1 MAITTVLKCM
11 SILFAAISVFHFSR
25 IGFAYYLKR
34 FVAYSSVRSSG
45 AGIFHTMCRNSLT
58 LLGGLI
64 RRILNFKQV
73 SDVTNFI
80 SISKGAKIGTWQASE
95 IVAGCLIVSIVIGA
109 LAWLFSGSIVFGII
123 ALICVPILSFV
134 YAENKKSSAEVSIR
148 EQIPEA
154 LRCMS
159 SCSKS
164 GLSLLQT
171 FEYVQRETSGA
182 LKQSFEACA
191 KRLKMGET
199 VLEALDVLKSFKN
212 IPELKFVCI
221 AISIQHT
228 TGGSLSVI
236 LEDARASVMQ
246 EIDLLRNLRVQTS
259 QARLSASI
267 VSVMPIILIG
277 LFSFISPD
285 FLSPFFSSVAG
296 MGLLFLALF
305 MQVTGVVIVRKIL
318 NVKGGGE

>member
-1 MAITTVLKCM
+1 MAITTVLRYA
-11 SILFAAISVFHFSR
+11 SILFAVISVFLVSR
-25 IGFAYYLKR
+25 IGFNYYLKR
-34 FVAYSSVRSSG
+34 FIAYSSVKKSG
-45 AGIFHTMCRNSLT
+45 AGLFHTMCRNLYGV
-58 LLGGLI
+58 LRI
-64 RRILNFKQV
+64 PVEKILNFKQIREMT
-73 SDVTNFI
+73 SFI
-80 SISKGAKIGTWQASE
+80 CICKMSKRDSWQEEE
-95 IVAGCLIVSIVIGA
+95 IVAGCLIVSIVIA
-109 LAWLFSGSIVFGII
+109 LFAVLVSGSFIFGVI
-123 ALICVPILSFV
+123 ALICIPILSFV
-134 YAENKKSSAEVSIR
+134 YAENKKCSAEVNIR

-171 FEYVQRETSGA
+171 FEYVQRETSGL
-182 LKQSFEACA
+182 LKTSFEACA
-191 KRLKMGET
+191 KRLRMGDT
-199 VLEALDVLKSFKN
+199 VIEALDVLKSYTN
-212 IPELKFVCI
+212 IPELRFVCI
-221 AISIQHT
+221 AISIQHS

-246 EIDLLRNLRVQTS
+246 ELDLLRNLRVQTS

-285 FLSPFFSSVAG
+285 FLSPFFGSVAG
-296 MGLLFLALF
+296 MGLLFLAIF

-318 NVKGGGE
+318 DVKGGGE

>member
-1 MAITTVLKCM
+1 MAITTVLKCA
-11 SILFAAISVFHFSR
+11 SILFAAISIFNISR
-25 IGFAYYLKR
+25 MGLAYYFKR
-34 FVAYSSVRSSG
+34 FVAYSSVRNSG
-45 AGIFHTMCRNSLT
+45 AGVFHAICRNSLN
-58 LLGGLI
+58 LLEGLI
-64 RRILNFKQV
+64 KRILSFKQI

-80 SISKGAKIGTWQASE
+80 SISKGSKEETWQSSE
-95 IVAGCLIVSIVIGA
+95 IVAGFLIASMVIGA
-109 LAWLFSGSIVFGII
+109 LAWLFSGSIIFGII

-182 LKQSFEACA
+182 LRQSFEACA

-246 EIDLLRNLRVQTS
+246 ELDLLRNLRVQTS

-285 FLSPFFSSVAG
+285 FLSPFFGSVAG

-305 MQVTGVVIVRKIL
+305 MQITGVVIVRKIL